1 MIADVIALCL
11 VMWPLSWYLFGVSLP
26 LEVRTLG
33 LVLFLQVLT
42 LLSVL
47 HCLPPAGHVE
57 PVFMTV
63 TALSVQRCV
72 AATVNY
78 MTQKRKSC
86 LLAVPPLC
94 PATLDMTFCLGN
106 RCHTSPLPLPAAD
119 HTSITSRPC
128 EKRAQKF
135 SHADREE
142 EVSRFY

>member
-1 MIADVIALCL
+1 MIALCL

-94 PATLDMTFCLGN
+94 TATLDMTFCLGN

-119 HTSITSRPC
+119 RTAITSRHC
-128 EKRAQKF
+128 KKCAQK
-135 SHADREE
+135 AAPIKKRREE
-142 EVSRFY
+142 